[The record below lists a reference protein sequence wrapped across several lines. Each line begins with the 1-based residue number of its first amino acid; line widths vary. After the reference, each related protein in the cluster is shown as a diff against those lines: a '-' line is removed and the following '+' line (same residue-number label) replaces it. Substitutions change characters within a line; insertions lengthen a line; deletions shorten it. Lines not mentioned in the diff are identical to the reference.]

1 MVQVDWAGV
10 FPALMTEMSKDGA
23 LDHAATSV
31 HMERCLAAGVSGF
44 VMLGTLGENSSL
56 THDEKLDVVRHAV
69 AAVDGRVPVLT
80 GVAEATTRA
89 ATDYAKAA
97 ADVGADGLMVL
108 PAMIYEQDQREAVT
122 HFRSIARATSLPIM
136 IYNNPVSYKL
146 DLTNASFAELADCD
160 TIVAIKESSHDSR
173 RVTDIRNE
181 LGDRYRIFCG
191 VDDLA
196 LENLLFG
203 AEGWVAGL
211 VNAFPRESVA
221 LYRLA
226 KAGRLEEAVVLYR
239 WLMPLLHLDVDK
251 KLVQMIKLA
260 NQMTGEGAEWVRE
273 PRLTL
278 TGEERERVAAIVQT
292 AIDTRPAIEAV

>member
-10 FPALMTEMSKDGA
+10 FPALMTEMSRDGA
-23 LDHAATSV
+23 LDHAATSA
-31 HMERCLAAGVSGF
+31 HMERCLAAGVTGF

-56 THDEKLDVVRHAV
+56 TRDEKLDVVRHAV

-146 DLTNASFAELADCD
+146 DLTNASFAELADCE

-181 LGDRYRIFCG
+181 LSDRYRIFCG

-226 KAGRLEEAVVLYR
+226 KAGQLEEAVALYR